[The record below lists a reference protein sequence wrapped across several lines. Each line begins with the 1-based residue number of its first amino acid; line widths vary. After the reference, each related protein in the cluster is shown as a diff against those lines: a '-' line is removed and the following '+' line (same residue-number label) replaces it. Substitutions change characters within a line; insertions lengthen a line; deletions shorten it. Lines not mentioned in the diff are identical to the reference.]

1 MIMSFLSFYKDL
13 LIEGAGKVVQK
24 GVNQRGKQYAIVKL
38 NANNKF
44 VVYGMKS
51 SYDSKM
57 PNGLNTRWVMAEPR
71 KDMKQREKQDYA
83 NNGVEWEEALQLFNK
98 RISGKSR

>member
-1 MIMSFLSFYKDL
+1 MIMSFSSFCKSL

-24 GVNQRGKQYAIVKL
+24 GVNQSGKQYAIVKL

-44 VVYGMKS
+44 VVYGMRS
-51 SYDSKM
+51 NYDSKM

-71 KDMKQREKQDYA
+71 KNMKPREQQDYA
-83 NNGVEWEEALQLFNK
+83 NNGVEWEEALQLFNR
-98 RISGKSR
+98 RISGKSK